1 MSIFTGSTLT
11 CIRGERRVFA
21 QLDFA
26 VESGGALLL
35 VGPNGSGKSS
45 LLRVMAGL
53 LRPIGGRVAW
63 DGGDIDEDG
72 DAHNA
77 RLHYVG
83 HLDAVKPVLTVAEN
97 VGFWA
102 GLRGDAADLG
112 AVVQTALETFGIGH
126 LAEVPGRFLSAGQKR
141 RVNLARLLAAPA
153 ALWLLDEPTTALD
166 RAAIASLEAAIAR
179 HRDGGGM
186 VCVCT
191 HVDLGIA
198 GAGTLDLGDFSGG
211 PATGEFDG
219 VAA

>member
-1 MSIFTGSTLT
+1 MSEFTGHTLT

-21 QLDFA
+21 QLDFT
-26 VESGGALLL
+26 VGTGGALLL

-63 DGGDIDEDG
+63 DGADIHEDG

-83 HLDAVKPVLTVAEN
+83 HLDAVKPVLTVGEN

-102 GLRGDAADLG
+102 GLRGNGGNLET
-112 AVVQTALETFGIGH
+112 VVKESLETFGIGH

-141 RVNLARLLAAPA
+141 RVTLARLVASPA

-166 RAAIASLEAAIAR
+166 RAAIANLEGAIAV
-179 HRDGGGM
+179 HRAGGGM

-191 HVDLGIA
+191 HVDLGIE
-198 GAGTLDLGDFSGG
+198 GAGTLDLGGFSAA
-211 PATGEFDG
+211 PSTGDFDG

>member
-1 MSIFTGSTLT
+1 MSEFSGRALT
-11 CIRGERRVFA
+11 CVRGERRVFA
-21 QLDFA
+21 RLDFTVGA
-26 VESGGALLL
+26 GGALLL

-53 LRPIGGRVAW
+53 LRPIGGMVAW
-63 DGGDIDEDG
+63 DGGDIHEDAG
-72 DAHNA
+72 AHNA

-97 VGFWA
+97 LGFWA
-102 GLRGDAADLG
+102 GLRGHAENLE
-112 AVVQTALETFGIGH
+112 AVVGEALETFGIGG

-153 ALWLLDEPTTALD
+153 MLWLLDEPTTALD

-179 HRDGGGM
+179 HRGGGGM

-191 HVDLGIA
+191 HVDLGID
-198 GAGTLDLGDFSGG
+198 GAGTLDLSGFSGG
-211 PATGEFDG
+211 RGAHELGG
-219 VAA
+219 SA